1 MTDTAG
7 VTPAS
12 SLPSDAPATDAPPAL
27 PVLDQ
32 ARTQFVEQFALV
44 WATAGNPR
52 MEGRIMGLLMILDE
66 PYLSSTQI
74 ATMLH
79 ASAGAVSTST
89 RQLVDVGF
97 LKRHVIP
104 GDRNHYFRVEDDIWG
119 SFLGGERHYLQ
130 RLQDVIDT
138 GFAVIPGATAG
149 GEPTT
154 PSDAQPDATAP
165 TAEHPDAGPLLRLTN
180 ARLYITWLT
189 GYQRRMLADWQAYRD
204 AAHAAAPTPEDTE

>member
-1 MTDTAG
+1 MTDDARTPSPSAEDEPTGSTAPS
-7 VTPAS
+7 TPEPEADG
-12 SLPSDAPATDAPPAL
+12 PHV
-27 PVLDQ
+27 PVLDD

-119 SFLGGERHYLQ
+119 SFLAGERHYLQ

-138 GFAVIPGATAG
+138 GFDALPG
-149 GEPTT
+149 GERPA
-154 PSDAQPDATAP
+154 SAAS
-165 TAEHPDAGPLLRLTN
+165 GPLLRLSNAQLYLGWLQGYN
-180 ARLYITWLT
+180 AR
-189 GYQRRMLADWQAYRD
+189 MLSDWRAYRD
-204 AAHAAAPTPEDTE
+204 AAHAAPPSPKDVTP

>member
-1 MTDTAG
+1 
-7 VTPAS
+7 
-12 SLPSDAPATDAPPAL
+12 
-27 PVLDQ
+27 
-32 ARTQFVEQFALV
+32 
-44 WATAGNPR
+44 

-97 LKRHVIP
+97 LKRYVIP

-119 SFLGGERHYLQ
+119 SFLDGERHYLQ

-138 GFAVIPGATAG
+138 GFAVIPGAAARGDATG
-149 GEPTT
+149 PTHAPAEADATGPT
-154 PSDAQPDATAP
+154 PEQPDG
-165 TAEHPDAGPLLRLTN
+165 GPLLRLTN

-189 GYQRRMLADWQAYRD
+189 GYQRRMLADWHAYRD
-204 AAHAAAPTPEDTE
+204 AAHAATPTREDTE

>member
-1 MTDTAG
+1 MTDDAL
-7 VTPAS
+7 TPA
-12 SLPSDAPATDAPPAL
+12 PSAEDEPTGSTGPSTPDPGAGGPRVPE
-27 PVLDQ
+27 LDD

-66 PYLSSTQI
+66 PFLSSTQI

-119 SFLGGERHYLQ
+119 SFLAGERHYLQ

-138 GFAVIPGATAG
+138 GFDAVPGG
-149 GEPTT
+149 GRTR
-154 PSDAQPDATAP
+154 
-165 TAEHPDAGPLLRLTN
+165 TAESGPLLRLSNAQLYLGWLQGYN
-180 ARLYITWLT
+180 AR
-189 GYQRRMLADWQAYRD
+189 MLSDWRAYRD
-204 AAHAAAPTPEDTE
+204 AAHAAPPSSEDVTP